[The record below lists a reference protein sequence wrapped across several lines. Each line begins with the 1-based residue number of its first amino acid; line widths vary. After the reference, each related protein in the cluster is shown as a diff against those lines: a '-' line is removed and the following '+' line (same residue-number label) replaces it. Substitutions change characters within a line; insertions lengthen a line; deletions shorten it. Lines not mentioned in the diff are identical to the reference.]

1 MRFLKLFDKTWLPS
15 WLAGRGAAA
24 GGDGGIAAGAVAAAV
39 PAVVLTPPPASP
51 PPSPPLPPDRLVLEN
66 GKLLLFRRGRLWQAR
81 VHLGGGRYLWRSLRT
96 DDPEAARR
104 HGLRLLHE
112 TDLKLAEGMPVRSRS
127 FSAVLDEYL
136 DTRRRDHAEGVA
148 AGAGRDDAGRRFTS
162 AAMLRQLERV
172 ARYWRAY
179 AGDRPI
185 EAIDDAALRG
195 YIPWRRRYWH
205 GAAVKPPTARLDPA
219 DTTLRWEMMVG
230 RLVVKF
236 AQGQGYRGGRPAPA
250 FTFVPSLRR
259 ARPAFSLAEYRRL
272 AVALHAWADMPD
284 RADRVQL
291 RRLLRDYVHVLAAS
305 GLRVGEANALRWRD
319 VEPFRDGRGRPNIR
333 LHVRGKTGARVVI
346 PRVAAARHLARLRGW
361 TPFAGPDDFVFAR
374 PDGGAIGTLAAPF
387 NAVLARAG
395 LSTAARGGK
404 FTLYSLRHFY
414 AVQAIARD
422 LDVYTLARNMGTSV
436 AMIEQHYGRDATPQS
451 RADRLGG

>member
-1 MRFLKLFDKTWLPS
+1 M
-15 WLAGRGAAA
+15 
-24 GGDGGIAAGAVAAAV
+24 
-39 PAVVLTPPPASP
+39 
-51 PPSPPLPPDRLVLEN
+51 
-66 GKLLLFRRGRLWQAR
+66 
-81 VHLGGGRYLWRSLRT
+81 HLGGGRYLWRSLRT
-96 DDPEAARR
+96 DDPESARR
-104 HGLRLLHE
+104 QGLRLLHE
-112 TDLKLAEGMPVRSRS
+112 TDLKLAAGMPVRSRS
-127 FSAVLDEYL
+127 FAMVLDEYL

-148 AGAGRDDAGRRFTS
+148 AGGGRDDAGRRFTS
-162 AAMLRQLERV
+162 ASMLRQLERV
-172 ARYWRAY
+172 ARYWRDY

-205 GAAVKPPTARLDPA
+205 MAALKPPTARLDPA

-236 AQGQGYRGGRPAPA
+236 AHGRGDRGARPMPG

-272 AVALHAWADMPD
+272 AGALRAWAGTPD
-284 RADRVQL
+284 RTDRVHL

-319 VEPFRDGRGRPNIR
+319 VEPFRDGRGRPNVR

-361 TPFAGPDDFVFAR
+361 TQFSAPDDLVFAR
-374 PDGGAIGTLAAPF
+374 PDGRALGSLAAPF
-387 NAVLARAG
+387 NQVLARAG
-395 LSTAARGGK
+395 LMTAARGGK

-422 LDVYTLARNMGTSV
+422 LDVYTIARNMGTSV